1 MIGYI
6 MKLAKDIDQFAYEYD
21 TYDYWDSITDR
32 EEAVEKLYLE
42 LLSGEA
48 LKGLVEYFTGII
60 DEHDEWEEEAQDLLR
75 RVQDI
80 S

>member
-1 MIGYI
+1 
-6 MKLAKDIDQFAYEYD
+6 MKSCIWNYYQ
-21 TYDYWDSITDR
+21 
-32 EEAVEKLYLE
+32 
-42 LLSGEA
+42 GEA

-60 DEHDEWEEEAQDLLR
+60 DEHDEWEEEAHDLLH

>member
-21 TYDYWDSITDR
+21 TYAGQSCEAGDMIFCVSDYSSSYKAADFSVVQNNIVTITNA
-32 EEAVEKLYLE
+32 E
-42 LLSGEA
+42 
-48 LKGLVEYFTGII
+48 I
-60 DEHDEWEEEAQDLLR
+60 DTIVA
-75 RVQDI
+75 